1 MPSLLVAW
9 STWLALSLVYAYQV
23 IERIIPNVIM
33 QDIMDKYH
41 VGADEIGYFAGI
53 YYIGYVAMHIPMGII
68 MEQFNVKKV
77 MPIFV
82 FLTVLGFVPLVY
94 SDNFMLTTYG
104 RLLIGLFSA
113 GTTVGAFKMLRLTF
127 SEEKFPRMLGWMV
140 TIGFV
145 GAVFGSGPLTALVDY
160 LGLVNALNYILGL
173 GLILTVLSYFALPNT
188 KPAQSFSFTA
198 IKDDFKYLV
207 SNKTVLFVSS
217 LGGLMIGPMEGFA
230 DAWSSPYLR
239 TVYQLTNQ
247 EAGDVTLYAYIG
259 MAMGL
264 MIMGYIFEKTKSY
277 YGLIIVSAISMLGC
291 FTVMLMGVVENI
303 YILKTT
309 FLIMG
314 FFCSYQILIVSKSI
328 ALSIAKYATF
338 IAAAANMIMM
348 GFGYFFHVGIGKILH
363 NSWDG
368 VLINDMGSPIYSAES
383 FSRAFVA
390 LPVSLMVAIVGFGI
404 LAYIEKRNKKISI

>member
-94 SDNFMLTTYG
+94 SDNFTLTTYG

-140 TIGFV
+140 TIWQR
-145 GAVFGSGPLTALVDY
+145 P
-160 LGLVNALNYILGL
+160 
-173 GLILTVLSYFALPNT
+173 
-188 KPAQSFSFTA
+188 
-198 IKDDFKYLV
+198 
-207 SNKTVLFVSS
+207 
-217 LGGLMIGPMEGFA
+217 
-230 DAWSSPYLR
+230 
-239 TVYQLTNQ
+239 TNC
-247 EAGDVTLYAYIG
+247 A
-259 MAMGL
+259 
-264 MIMGYIFEKTKSY
+264 
-277 YGLIIVSAISMLGC
+277 C
-291 FTVMLMGVVENI
+291 
-303 YILKTT
+303 
-309 FLIMG
+309 
-314 FFCSYQILIVSKSI
+314 
-328 ALSIAKYATF
+328 
-338 IAAAANMIMM
+338 
-348 GFGYFFHVGIGKILH
+348 
-363 NSWDG
+363 
-368 VLINDMGSPIYSAES
+368 
-383 FSRAFVA
+383 
-390 LPVSLMVAIVGFGI
+390 
-404 LAYIEKRNKKISI
+404 